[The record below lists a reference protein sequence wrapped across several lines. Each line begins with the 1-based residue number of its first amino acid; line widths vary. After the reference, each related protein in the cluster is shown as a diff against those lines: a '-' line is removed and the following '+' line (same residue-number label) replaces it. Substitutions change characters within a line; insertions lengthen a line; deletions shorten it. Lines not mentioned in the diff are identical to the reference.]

1 MHNREPYPADATVD
15 NDQSVWADSTIE
27 RLDPLSTAC
36 GSPSPIE
43 NLLGVTLVLE
53 LPHLPTH
60 HIVPI
65 MHVLGQSR
73 WTGLLFCLNSK
84 EYWQNLRLVRDEMF
98 IANRLQIFS
107 VPKE

>member
-1 MHNREPYPADATVD
+1 MDATVD
-15 NDQSVWADSTIE
+15 DEQSVWADSTLSAWI
-27 RLDPLSTAC
+27 RSLPLAVLHHQF
-36 GSPSPIE
+36 E

-73 WTGLLFCLNSK
+73 WTVFMFYLNSK
-84 EYWQNLRLVRDEMF
+84 EYWQNLRPVRDEMF